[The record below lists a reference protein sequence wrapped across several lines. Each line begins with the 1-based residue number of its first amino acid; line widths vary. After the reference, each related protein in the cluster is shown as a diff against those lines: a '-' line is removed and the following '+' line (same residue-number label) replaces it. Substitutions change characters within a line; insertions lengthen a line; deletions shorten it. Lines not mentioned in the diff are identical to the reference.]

1 MPGPNLGPNSPRPNL
16 DLNQDLDY
24 PQSNKE
30 KIPHN

>member
-24 PQSNKE
+24 PQQRE
-30 KIPHN
+30 DPT